1 MTGPDWHDRDDN
13 DNNEHIHHKQDAYC
27 LRFVINLRL
36 IMTTLAFLIVLL
48 LPFVWLVDAAELVEK
63 SIEHDGLTRWFLEYK
78 PDNYQT
84 DPALVVLVHGGTQSM
99 RELFDNRSKGSS
111 KWLDVS
117 DANGFL
123 LLAPN
128 GVNVETGDTFGDKQ
142 NWSDMRVLDNPENT
156 LPINDDLGFIE
167 QLIQYAIATHNIN
180 PSKVYTTGSS
190 NGGIMTYTLLL
201 KKPQLFAA
209 GAAFIANL
217 PTVTI
222 VKPDKTVPIMI
233 MNGNKDRLMKWDGGD
248 LRSDVGGNVRSA
260 LATRDWW
267 IQNNLASTTNVT
279 ESTLPNRNLLDR
291 CRIRGE
297 FYPPHV
303 DDAATTSNATALTP
317 APVHFYTMDG
327 GGHSMPI
334 QRGFFNLRQNLY
346 DLLLSG
352 PSCHDVDGAV
362 VAWEFLSSY
371 TL

>member
-1 MTGPDWHDRDDN
+1 
-13 DNNEHIHHKQDAYC
+13 
-27 LRFVINLRL
+27 
-36 IMTTLAFLIVLL
+36 
-48 LPFVWLVDAAELVEK
+48 
-63 SIEHDGLTRWFLEYK
+63 
-78 PDNYQT
+78 
-84 DPALVVLVHGGTQSM
+84 
-99 RELFDNRSKGSS
+99 
-111 KWLDVS
+111 LDVS

-128 GVNVETGDTFGDKQ
+128 GVNVETGDTYGDKQ

-167 QLIQYAIATHNIN
+167 QLIQYAVATHNIN

-267 IQNNLASTTNVT
+267 LQNNLASTTNVA
-279 ESTLPNRNLLDR
+279 EIALPNRNLLDR

-297 FYPPHV
+297 FYPPNV

-334 QRGFFNLRQNLY
+334 RRGFFNLRQNLY